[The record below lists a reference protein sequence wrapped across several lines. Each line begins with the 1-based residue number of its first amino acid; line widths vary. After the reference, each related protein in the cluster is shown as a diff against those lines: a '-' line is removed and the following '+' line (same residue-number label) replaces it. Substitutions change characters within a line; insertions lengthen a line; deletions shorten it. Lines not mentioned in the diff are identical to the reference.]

1 MKRLDNR
8 YHDDKLNIF
17 IRDTKKDCG
26 FDDGT
31 LLADMDAAE
40 QAWKQEQLEHP
51 EEAARIMQE
60 SDAKFE
66 ELMRRIEVEGIQPAS
81 TGHEA
86 WEDAEFESDVEWD
99 AFDEDEFDEA
109 EDDDEEEDVRL
120 VLNIPTVSEKTAVVK
135 PDESVNEEVPGE
147 AAMAESTV
155 AEEQADKKRVLF
167 KKKKKVLLL
176 VAAVAVLGAG
186 TTLVAQGK
194 REYGL
199 EQYPKEGE
207 KHFIINHNST
217 YKILNDG
224 KLNDAYEEIEK
235 KLGIEVMILNDI
247 PTEMKFMNLLIDDK
261 HAVLEFTYKGNI
273 IYFKEVKSLED
284 NEISGIIAS
293 DRKESEQVYN
303 DWLDKDIS
311 VEKNLLENGII
322 EYSARFK
329 MEDSFYYLS
338 GIMQHDEFISIVK
351 SICSR

>member
-1 MKRLDNR
+1 MKRLDNS

-86 WEDAEFESDVEWD
+86 WEDAELESDVEWD
-99 AFDEDEFDEA
+99 AFDEDEFDGA

-120 VLNIPTVSEKTAVVK
+120 VPNIPTVSEKTAVVK

-194 REYGL
+194 REYKL
-199 EQYPKEGE
+199 RQYPVEAE
-207 KHFIINHNST
+207 KNIIINHNSV
-217 YKILNDG
+217 YKEAQVGKLKDVYEKIEKQLGLDALILNYIPTDMEYERLLIEDNRAIISFNYDG
-224 KLNDAYEEIEK
+224 KN
-235 KLGIEVMILNDI
+235 V
-247 PTEMKFMNLLIDDK
+247 F
-261 HAVLEFTYKGNI
+261 
-273 IYFKEVKSLED
+273 FKEIASPTSKELSE
-284 NEISGIIAS
+284 IIAS
-293 DRKESEQVYN
+293 DRMVIENVQN
-303 DWLDKDIS
+303 FWLDKEIQ
-311 VEKNLLENGII
+311 VEENILDNGYV
-322 EYSARFK
+322 EYSAGIGLG
-329 MEDSFYYLS
+329 DSYYYLS
-338 GIMQHDEFISIVK
+338 GIMDKEEFVNIVK
-351 SICSR
+351 NISK